1 LRAHLGA
8 AAHPVSQ
15 HSCAEF
21 FPIEQ
26 EMSMSRK
33 PRIWINAAVLL
44 LAGAWQYG
52 AFASTPQSSEDVRR
66 ITVHFDDLNLEQP
79 RGLAAL
85 YRRVRLAAE
94 QVCGE
99 PQRPGEAIISAD
111 WRACVAQAV
120 ERAVVAVDR
129 PALTAYHRGH
139 TTSDHETL
147 TARR

>member
-1 LRAHLGA
+1 
-8 AAHPVSQ
+8 
-15 HSCAEF
+15 
-21 FPIEQ
+21 
-26 EMSMSRK
+26 MSRK

>member
-1 LRAHLGA
+1 LVPH
-8 AAHPVSQ
+8 Q
-15 HSCAEF
+15 E
-21 FPIEQ
+21 

-44 LAGAWQYG
+44 LGAAWQYG
-52 AFASTPQSSEDVRR
+52 AFASTPPAGEDVRR
-66 ITVHFDDLNLEQP
+66 ITVRFDDLNLEQP
-79 RGLAAL
+79 RGVAAL
-85 YRRVRLAAE
+85 YRRVRHAAE

-129 PALTAYHRGH
+129 PALTAYHREH
-139 TTSDHETL
+139 TTTGHGIL
-147 TARR
+147 TAQR